1 MARAKNGAKKG
12 TKKSAMNSAM
22 DSEAVRFLIAG
33 GSAAAINWLA
43 RILLSLALPFE
54 AALVVAYAIGMAAGF
69 WLYRRFV
76 FRGASSRSVRGQL
89 PVFLAVNLVGMGV
102 VLAVSAGLV
111 AALEVLAP
119 GLPLALAEAL
129 SHGVGIAV
137 GAVANYFGHRLL
149 TFSAAP
155 QTL

>member
-1 MARAKNGAKKG
+1 MNG
-12 TKKSAMNSAM
+12 
-22 DSEAVRFLIAG
+22 EVFRFLIAG
-33 GSAAAINWLA
+33 GSAAAINWGA

-54 AALVVAYAIGMAAGF
+54 AALIVAYAIGMGAGF

-76 FRGASSRSVRGQL
+76 FRGAGAGSVRGQL
-89 PVFLAVNLVGMGV
+89 PVFLAVNMVGMGV

-111 AALEVLAP
+111 AALGVVMP
-119 GLPLALAEAL
+119 GLPLPVAEAL
-129 SHGVGIAV
+129 GHGVGIAV

>member
-1 MARAKNGAKKG
+1 MARATNRG
-12 TKKSAMNSAM
+12 T
-22 DSEAVRFLIAG
+22 DGEVVRFLIAG

-43 RILLSLALPFE
+43 RILLSLAFPFE
-54 AALVVAYAIGMAAGF
+54 AALILAYAIGMAAGF

-76 FRGASSRSVRGQL
+76 FRGAQAGSVRGQL
-89 PVFLAVNLVGMGV
+89 PVFLAVNMVGMGV

-111 AALEVLAP
+111 AVLGAVVP
-119 GLPLALAEAL
+119 GLPRAAAEAL
-129 SHGVGIAV
+129 GHGVGIGV

-149 TFSAAP
+149 TFAGTP

>member
-1 MARAKNGAKKG
+1 MRAA
-12 TKKSAMNSAM
+12 
-22 DSEAVRFLIAG
+22 DSEVIRFLIAG
-33 GSAAAINWLA
+33 GSAAAINWGA

-54 AALVVAYAIGMAAGF
+54 AALIVAYAVGMAAGF

-76 FRGASSRSVRGQL
+76 FRGAGAGSVRGQL
-89 PVFLAVNLVGMGV
+89 PLFLAVNMVGMGV
-102 VLAVSAGLV
+102 VLAVSAGFV
-111 AALEVLAP
+111 AALGVLLP
-119 GLPLALAEAL
+119 GLSLPVAEAL

-149 TFSAAP
+149 TFSAQP